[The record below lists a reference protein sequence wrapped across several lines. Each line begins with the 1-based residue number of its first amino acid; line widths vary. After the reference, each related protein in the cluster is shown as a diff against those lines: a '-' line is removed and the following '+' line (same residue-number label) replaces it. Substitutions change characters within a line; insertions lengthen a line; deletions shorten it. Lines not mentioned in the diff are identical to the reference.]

1 MSAPVSINTTYD
13 EDNSPPTFPS
23 TTKVETSSE
32 TTATATATDPSFIPE
47 FKKWEDVDEIS
58 PDLLRGIY
66 AYGFEN
72 PSNIQQKSILS
83 IIQKRDVIAQAQS
96 GTGKTGAFTVA
107 ALQSVNVEK
116 KTTQV
121 LILAPTRELA
131 KQIYDVISSIGSMMS
146 GLVLRLLVGGTS
158 TADDAAELRKNV
170 PHIIVGCPGRV
181 FDMIRRNHIQGSN
194 VQMLI
199 LDEADEMLSA
209 GFNEQIY
216 NIFQYMST
224 DIQVA
229 LFSATMPPELYSLT
243 EKFMRNPVNIQ
254 VKADQLTLEGI
265 QQHYVALDDDVQK
278 YLTLKDLFKS
288 ISVSQC
294 IIFCNSTKRVADLHE
309 AMLFD
314 GFPVCCIHSG
324 MDKAD
329 RDKAYT
335 EFKVGHHRVLISSNV
350 TARGIDIQQVSTVIN
365 FDMPQD
371 VHIYLHRIGRSG
383 RWGRKGVGI
392 NFVTR
397 RDMRIK
403 KEIESYYA
411 TTITELPSNFME
423 GL

>member
-1 MSAPVSINTTYD
+1 MSTTSNTYD

-23 TTKVETSSE
+23 MSNVETDASSSVD
-32 TTATATATDPSFIPE
+32 THSIPE

-58 PDLLRGIY
+58 ADLLRGIY

-83 IIQKRDVIAQAQS
+83 IINKRDVIAQAQS

-107 ALQSVNVEK
+107 ALQKVMVEK
-116 KTTQV
+116 RTTQV
-121 LILAPTRELA
+121 LMLAPTRELA
-131 KQIYDVISSIGSMMS
+131 KQIYDVISSIGSMIS

-158 TADDAAELRKNV
+158 SADDSVELRKNV

-181 FDMIRRNHIQGSN
+181 FDMIRRNYIQGSN
-194 VQMLI
+194 IQLLV
-199 LDEADEMLSA
+199 LDEADEMLSS

-216 NIFQYMST
+216 NIFQYMPT

-229 LFSATMPPELYSLT
+229 LFSATMPPELYALT

-278 YLTLKDLFKS
+278 YMTLKDLFKS

-371 VHIYLHRIGRSG
+371 PHIYLHRIGRSG

-403 KEIESYYA
+403 KEIESYYS

-423 GL
+423 GI

>member
-1 MSAPVSINTTYD
+1 MSTTSNTYE

-23 TTKVETSSE
+23 TSNVETEASLS
-32 TTATATATDPSFIPE
+32 ADAHSIPE

-58 PDLLRGIY
+58 ADLLRGIY

-83 IIQKRDVIAQAQS
+83 IINKRDVIAQAQS

-107 ALQSVNVEK
+107 ALQRINVDN

-121 LILAPTRELA
+121 LMLAPTRELA
-131 KQIYDVISSIGSMMS
+131 KQIYDVISSIGSMIS

-158 TADDAAELRKNV
+158 SADDSSELRKNV

-181 FDMIRRNHIQGSN
+181 FDMIRRNYIQGSN
-194 VQMLI
+194 IQLLI
-199 LDEADEMLSA
+199 LDEADEMLSS

-216 NIFQYMST
+216 NIFQYMPT

-278 YLTLKDLFKS
+278 YMTLKDLFKS

-371 VHIYLHRIGRSG
+371 PHIYLHRIGRSG

-403 KEIESYYA
+403 KEIESYYG

-423 GL
+423 GI